1 MLGWYLLRAATCLSD
16 MEWMLARSAG
26 FDSGFALATSLDALR
41 KNPESGAILDALRE
55 WEKARRAG
63 VFSAEQR
70 EALRNPKRE
79 FHLESV
85 ADGAWNLFP
94 FHDSADF
101 QHEQLVRQ
109 PGEPTSAQWDV
120 ANPDARQPLQLKLR
134 VAGKGGS
141 IRNPKWEIN
150 RSATLEIP
158 VEIQAGQS
166 LLLESDAIVRLYD
179 AKGNPLQSFPL
190 KTALP
195 PMQPGSNQVT
205 FDCEFQGDTAPK
217 VTVTFKTRGTPA
229 RVGR

>member
-1 MLGWYLLRAATCLSD
+1 

-94 FHDSADF
+94 FHDSPDF

-195 PMQPGSNQVT
+195 PVQSGSNPVT
-205 FDCEFQGDTAPK
+205 FDCEFQGDTPPK
-217 VTVTFKTRGTPA
+217 VTVTFKTRGTPT
-229 RVGR
+229 RVGL